1 MDSDAE
7 VAAARIGRVIGG
19 RYRLLRVLG
28 IGGMA
33 AVYEAQDPS
42 GQRVAIKLLHPE
54 MAARREVRER
64 FVQEGTVAATIDHP
78 GVVQTLPPEAAGDD
92 GYLVME
98 LLEGETLRARV
109 QRHGCLP
116 LDEVL
121 DHAEQIL
128 GVLVAAHD
136 KGVVH
141 RDLKPD
147 NLFVTPDGR
156 VKILD
161 FGLARVLDG
170 VPGER
175 RTRTGVALG
184 TLAYMAPE
192 QALGRRAE
200 IDGRVDVFALGAT
213 MFRVL
218 SGRRVHEAESEAEL
232 LMAMASRPAPPLAS
246 VAPDTRPGACAVVNL
261 ALAFSREARYPD
273 SRTMLGDVRA
283 LRAGAEPPFAT
294 SRLAS
299 RDEATRAD
307 GPAPSGRTQPLGA
320 REPAPSQ
327 RGGTVPLAA
336 YGGAGAQAPPPGG
349 AAPQTVLA
357 AGMGAGPAGAADTAP
372 MSARA
377 AGRGRTEPLVQHPPA
392 VAPGPG
398 LSPSGAPPAGP
409 ASAPPVAGPGVP
421 LAATSGPPPAVVA
434 GAPPAV
440 MTRAP
445 TARRRALLP
454 IIAVGGVSLAL
465 GIGITV
471 WAMVDAGSSGNAS
484 DAGAADGAGKARAA
498 SVALAPSASNV
509 PAPPILADTSAQS
522 RGATAERPA
531 PTPAAAA
538 PAVPPVPA
546 GSVAPPAPASAREGL
561 VAAPGAEPSTPS
573 SAPAPSPA
581 AVAAPGTAA
590 TAPAS
595 AATTPPAKHFGRGR
609 GRLGRPA
616 PTQ

>member
-1 MDSDAE
+1 VDSDAE

-19 RYRLLRVLG
+19 RYRLRSVLG

-33 AVYEAQDPS
+33 AVYEAEDPT
-42 GQRVAIKLLHPE
+42 GHRVAIKLLHPE

-64 FVQEGTVAATIDHP
+64 FVREGTVSVTIDHP
-78 GVVQTLPPEAAGDD
+78 GVVQTLPPQDAGED
-92 GYLVME
+92 GFLVME

-109 QRHGCLP
+109 KRHGRLP

-128 GVLVAAHD
+128 DVLVAAHD
-136 KGVVH
+136 KGIVH

-170 VPGER
+170 VPAEH

-246 VAPDTRPGACAVVNL
+246 VAPDVSPSACAVVDL
-261 ALAFSREARYPD
+261 ALAFSRDARYPD

-283 LRAGAEPPFAT
+283 LRAGASPPYAT
-294 SRLAS
+294 QRLAS

-307 GPAPSGRTQPLGA
+307 RPAPSVRTQPLGA
-320 REPAPSQ
+320 HEGAPSQ

-336 YGGAGAQAPPPGG
+336 YLARAAAPGAAYPTGAPP
-349 AAPQTVLA
+349 
-357 AGMGAGPAGAADTAP
+357 AGVAHGVADTAP
-372 MSARA
+372 MAA
-377 AGRGRTEPLVQHPPA
+377 AGGGAVRTEPLPQH
-392 VAPGPG
+392 
-398 LSPSGAPPAGP
+398 
-409 ASAPPVAGPGVP
+409 APPVGVRYAG
-421 LAATSGPPPAVVA
+421 S

-440 MTRAP
+440 MSGAP
-445 TARRRALLP
+445 PQKRSWVP
-454 IIAVGGVSLAL
+454 VVAVGAVSLAT

-471 WAMVDAGSSGNAS
+471 WMMTRADESATAAPTALRQASSERATAVPAAPEVPTGTAPSSTVSDRAS
-484 DAGAADGAGKARAA
+484 TAGAAPAKPAAPGAPDASAA
-498 SVALAPSASNV
+498 
-509 PAPPILADTSAQS
+509 
-522 RGATAERPA
+522 
-531 PTPAAAA
+531 TPAAATDD
-538 PAVPPVPA
+538 
-546 GSVAPPAPASAREGL
+546 APASPEPVAGAEAGF
-561 VAAPGAEPSTPS
+561 VAA
-573 SAPAPSPA
+573 SA
-581 AVAAPGTAA
+581 AAPP
-590 TAPAS
+590 PADPLPVTS
-595 AATTPPAKHFGRGR
+595 AATTATSGAPAAPAPAAPPKHFGRGY
-609 GRLGRPA
+609 GRPGRA
-616 PTQ
+616 PVGQ